1 MSRDSRQVIDDVIR
15 HISNGNVE
23 QGLSLCRSK
32 LEDSPD
38 DVNLI
43 ALLGAILIR
52 TGDFDDAERYL
63 LRAIELEPEFAKP
76 HEDLGALYLERN
88 EAERA
93 VTFFERVVA
102 LGDPQPAAVKG
113 LAVALHRSGRVE
125 EAELIRAQ
133 HFVSVPTSPT
143 LSQAHALRAAGDRR
157 GAEKLCQGLLET
169 EPGNIMALRLLA
181 FIATDEENF
190 TGAENLLRRIVSLA
204 PESAAAAHDLAR
216 FLGDRGRYPEA
227 IELLEPVTAKD
238 NAYPDVQRTLGD
250 MLGIVGRS
258 ADALLAYE
266 NCLAKRPD
274 DPPALLGRAH
284 MLRIEGESEE
294 AVKCYRQCIN
304 TRPEFGDAWWN
315 LATMR
320 DYEAS
325 DEDVSSMLKLLESGA
340 VAEGSEIPFRFAL
353 ARAFEK
359 RDDYERAW
367 EQYVKGNAAKRALVK
382 YDPVEIESQN
392 RAIKEV
398 FDASLPGA
406 KSASTPS
413 DVTPIFVLGVP
424 RSGSTLIEQ
433 ILASHSSVAGC
444 GELPY
449 IIMLSTTVAAS
460 RSDGLRYP
468 KIMNELDES
477 QLTGLGR
484 SYLHYAM
491 SHNVDGKPLFTDKMP
506 ANFSHVGFINQI
518 LPHAKIIDARR
529 EPLAT
534 CIANF
539 RQLFAQGKNQSYD
552 LTELGEY
559 YLQYVDMM
567 NHWDEVLPGTVLRV
581 HYEDVVANIESQVR
595 RILDYCELP
604 FEEACVD
611 FYKSTR
617 AVNTASSEQVRQ
629 PLYSSAVDF
638 WKNYEPYL
646 DELREVLEPVLQGQT
661 ETLGR

>member
-1 MSRDSRQVIDDVIR
+1 MSTDSRQVVNEVIG
-15 HISNGNVE
+15 HISGGRVE
-23 QGLSLCRSK
+23 QGLSLCRAK
-32 LEDSPD
+32 LKDSPD

-43 ALLGAILIR
+43 ALLGAVLIKA
-52 TGDFDDAERYL
+52 GNLDDAERHL

-76 HEDLGALYLERN
+76 YEDLGALQLARN
-88 EAERA
+88 EAEQA
-93 VTFFERVVA
+93 VGFFEKALA
-102 LGDPQPAAVKG
+102 LGGPQPSTVKG
-113 LAVALHRSGRVE
+113 LAVSLHRAGRAE
-125 EAELIRAQ
+125 EAESIRTQYFAN
-133 HFVSVPTSPT
+133 SMKPLT
-143 LSQAHALRAAGDRR
+143 LVKAHGLRAAGDLR
-157 GAEKLCQGLLET
+157 GAENLCQDFLQK
-169 EPGNIMALRLLA
+169 EPENIDAVRLLA
-181 FIATDEENF
+181 LIAMDEERYAI
-190 TGAENLLRRIVSLA
+190 AENLLRRVVSVA
-204 PESAAAAHDLAR
+204 PENNSAVHDLAR
-216 FLGDRGRYPEA
+216 YLGDRGRYPEA
-227 IELLEPVTAKD
+227 IELLETVSERD
-238 NAYPDVQRTLGD
+238 NVYPDVQQTLGD

-258 ADALLAYE
+258 SDALIAYD
-266 NCLAKRPD
+266 NCLRFRPD

-284 MLRIEGESEE
+284 MLRIEGESDE
-294 AVKCYRQCIN
+294 AVKSYRQCIAA
-304 TRPEFGDAWWN
+304 RPEIGDAWWN

-325 DEDVSSMLKLLESGA
+325 DDDVTSMLKLVDSGT

-367 EQYVKGNAAKRALVK
+367 EQYVKGNSAKRALIK

-398 FDASLPGA
+398 FSASLFDA
-406 KSASTPS
+406 KSASTPGNI
-413 DVTPIFVLGVP
+413 TPVFVLGVP

-449 IIMLSTTVAAS
+449 IIMLSTAVAAG
-460 RSDGLRYP
+460 RSDGLHYP
-468 KIMNELDES
+468 KIVHELDDS

-491 SHNVDGKPLFTDKMP
+491 AHNVEEKPFFTDKMP
-506 ANFSHVGFINQI
+506 ANFSHVGLISQI

-529 EPLAT
+529 HPMAT

-559 YLQYVDMM
+559 YLQYIDMM

-581 HYEDVVANIESQVR
+581 QYEDVVADIESQVR
-595 RILDYCELP
+595 RILDYCGLP
-604 FEEACVD
+604 FEEACID
-611 FYKSTR
+611 FYQSTR

-646 DELREVLEPVLQGQT
+646 DELREVLAPVL
-661 ETLGR
+661 